1 MKINCDVGEKG
12 TNRTPECKCSATSK
26 MEDAGSEVNSG
37 ETPFEHRIVTGDRPA
52 IEPNVEALDKQHVTP
67 WQTKFQPLM
76 ALN

>member
-1 MKINCDVGEKG
+1 
-12 TNRTPECKCSATSK
+12 